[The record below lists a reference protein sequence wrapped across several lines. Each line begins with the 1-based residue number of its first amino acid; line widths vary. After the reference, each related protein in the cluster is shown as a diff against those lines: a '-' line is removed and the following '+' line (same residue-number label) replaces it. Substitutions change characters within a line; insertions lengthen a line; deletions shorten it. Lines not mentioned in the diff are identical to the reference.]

1 MRKTV
6 GILVLALSLWQCVP
20 DQFALYETRGI
31 FATDLVARGIILKP
45 PYDGVKVSE
54 KQGALTLHDDAWV
67 ALRRYGVTQYVANF
81 FLRIPKGEEATIYVQ
96 PQLVNKQIIDSGFV
110 LHLSPD
116 GWQVRR
122 GQSTLAAFSTPL
134 ELRQWLWI
142 QLYRFG
148 EQFHCIVQ
156 CDTARIQTGVP
167 ATDWI
172 VFHAPREGQV
182 EIRQYRWHSEEPERL
197 SEE

>member
-31 FATDLVARGIILKP
+31 FATDLVARGIILMP
-45 PYDGVKVSE
+45 PYDSVEISE
-54 KQGALTLHDDAWV
+54 KEGKVVLHGGAWV

-81 FLRIPKGEEATIYVQ
+81 FLRVPEGDQATVYVQ
-96 PQLVNKQIIDSGFV
+96 AQLQNKRIIDSGFV
-110 LHLSPD
+110 LHFSPD

-142 QLYRFG
+142 RLYRFG

-156 CDTARIQTGVP
+156 CDTARIRTRVP

-182 EIRQYRWHSEEPERL
+182 EIRQYRWYSEEPERL